1 MKSRRNSLSSILIIL
16 LVAALM
22 EPITAYT
29 HKLVMHKTLWVW
41 HKSHHQ
47 QKGTPFELND
57 LFPVVFSFLSI
68 LLFVIGM
75 QRTVFT
81 DIAIGI
87 TLYGFTYFVVHE
99 IIIHSRFI
107 KIKSRNKLFTYWRFS
122 HNVHHQ
128 FNREPYGFIVPLT
141 PKNLAEK
148 AHANPRDLIDR
159 F

>member
-47 QKGTPFELND
+47 QKG
-57 LFPVVFSFLSI
+57 I

-107 KIKSRNKLFTYWRFS
+107 KIKSRNKLFTYWRFI